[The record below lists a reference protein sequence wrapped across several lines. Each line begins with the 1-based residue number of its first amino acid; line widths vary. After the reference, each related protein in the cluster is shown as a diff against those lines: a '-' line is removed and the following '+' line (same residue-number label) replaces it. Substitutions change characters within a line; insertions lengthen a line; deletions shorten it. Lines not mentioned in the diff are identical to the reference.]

1 MAVYKVP
8 QDVEADDK
16 LIGPFSF
23 RQFIYL
29 IIVAIAIA
37 IAWGLSR
44 LFIPLA
50 IIPLPIIIFFGALAL
65 PLRKDQPMEIYL
77 AAVVSFYLKPRKRLW
92 QADGIQSLVEIT
104 APKVVEI
111 QRTKDLTQSEAE
123 RRLSY
128 LADIVDTG
136 GWAIRG
142 VATAQSVSP
151 MQNEFF
157 FEAQQAEDIL
167 ASDGRVAGSFDTMIN
182 QSDLR
187 RRQEVLDRMHQ
198 TENNTSPP
206 PTAQFTAPSLADPY
220 AVFGAPTQPPS
231 LPTDNSVFSDQNL
244 NTQPQIPATE
254 TTPIAQRAPQPQVS
268 FNPYPNAMHQSVV
281 APLSEQPAS
290 TPPQYIQP
298 TRQQQQYQQP
308 AAAPVS
314 PPAVAESAPITTS
327 ENVVSPDIINLANNP
342 DLSIETIAH
351 EANRIRQQEADEN
364 EVVISLR

>member
-29 IIVAIAIA
+29 IITVIAGM
-37 IAWGLSR
+37 IAWGLSQ

-50 IIPLPIIIFFGALAL
+50 IIPLPIMIFFGALAL

-77 AAVVSFYLKPRKRLW
+77 AAIVSFYLKPRKRLW

-104 APKVVEI
+104 APKVIEV
-111 QRTKDLTQSEAE
+111 QRAKNLTQSEAE

-142 VATAQSVSP
+142 VASAQTSSP
-151 MQNEFF
+151 MQNEVF
-157 FEAQQAEDIL
+157 FEAQQAEDML
-167 ASDGRVAGSFDTMIN
+167 AVDSGVARSFDTMIS

-187 RRQEVLDRMHQ
+187 HRQEVLDRMHP
-198 TENNTSPP
+198 TEYAAIDPQVAVP
-206 PTAQFTAPSLADPY
+206 VAAPSVSDPY
-220 AVFGAPTQPPS
+220 ATLPPS
-231 LPTDNSVFSDQNL
+231 FPAAPELPLDM
-244 NTQPQIPATE
+244 
-254 TTPIAQRAPQPQVS
+254 PQVT
-268 FNPYPNAMHQSVV
+268 FNPYPNAMHQSVIT
-281 APLSEQPAS
+281 PMSEQPVIPQPTVTQPTPQPQYRPQ
-290 TPPQYIQP
+290 TPPSTAI
-298 TRQQQQYQQP
+298 
-308 AAAPVS
+308 AP
-314 PPAVAESAPITTS
+314 ESITTS
-327 ENVVSPDIINLANNP
+327 EKVVSPDIIDLANNHH
-342 DLSIETIAH
+342 DLSIETIARQ
-351 EANRIRQQEADEN
+351 ANRIRQLEQDEN